1 MIGLSKRVAL
11 LAGLLSV
18 SACGA
23 LPQGNAV
30 VGMGESSAHD
40 AVEAA
45 PESVQARFDAGLQD
59 MNAQAWSDALRE
71 MEALWHEHPQ
81 YSGPALNVALIH
93 QRQSRPEL
101 AEQWFQRS
109 LQSNQA
115 NLDAH
120 NAFAVF
126 LREQGRYDEA
136 REQYQAALAI
146 APEHAATHF
155 NLGILYDLYL
165 GEKASAVDH
174 FSRYQELTAGESR
187 EVAGWIADLQR
198 QLAQSHPGEGG
209 AS

>member
-1 MIGLSKRVAL
+1 
-11 LAGLLSV
+11 
-18 SACGA
+18 
-23 LPQGNAV
+23 
-30 VGMGESSAHD
+30 MGESSGRDTVA
-40 AVEAA
+40 AA
-45 PESVQARFDAGLQD
+45 PERVQARFDAGLQD

-71 MEALWHEHPQ
+71 MEALWHDYPE
-81 YSGPALNVALIH
+81 YSGPALNAALIH
-93 QRQSRPEL
+93 QRQSRPDL

-109 LQSNQA
+109 LQANQA

-126 LREQGRYDEA
+126 LREQGRYEEA

-146 APEHAATHF
+146 APEHADTHF

-187 EVAGWIADLQR
+187 QVAGWIADLQR
-198 QLAQSHPGEGG
+198 QLAQSHSSEGG